1 MAGRLVDV
9 GLLLFTGEGLRPNQV
24 EPESSV
30 VDSGMLGEEIGF
42 DSIRVIDRL
51 RWNISTGPHGFWEY
65 TSIAAALA
73 AVTSR
78 VRLLTADSGSP
89 FRNTAL
95 VAKIAETIDMI
106 SDGRLMLG
114 LGASSGPPE
123 EYESFGA
130 AQDHLHSRIAEAIE
144 VISSLL
150 REGQCDFDGTF
161 YEARDCVAT
170 PRTPTRGSPDRC
182 RR

>member
-1 MAGRLVDV
+1 MGR
-9 GLLLFTGEGLRPNQV
+9 LLFTGEGLRPNQV

-30 VDSGMLGEEIGF
+30 VDSGMLGEETGF

-65 TSIAAALA
+65 TSIAAAIP

-78 VRLLTADSGSP
+78 VRLLTADLGSQ
-89 FRNTAL
+89 FRNPAL

-106 SDGRLMLG
+106 SNGRLIRE

-123 EYESFGA
+123 EYESFGM
-130 AQDHLHSRIAEAIE
+130 AQDHLYSRFAEAIE

-150 REGQCDFDGTF
+150 REGHCDQDGTF
-161 YEARDCVAT
+161 YEARGRVAT
-170 PRTPTRGSPDRC
+170 ARTPTRRSPDRC